1 FSSHYRIFFEA
12 TEVSMF
18 GFFKKREEVFHKLI
32 QEQASITYDGVKL
45 LVKYFETQ
53 DDEIAEQL
61 ALKEKEADEVRRIL
75 IDELNRTFVTPFD
88 REDIFS
94 LSRSIDD
101 VIDYAD
107 STVSEMVVLKVKPTP
122 YMQRIAA
129 LLKDAAYEIYQAVQR
144 LQKNPAVAI
153 DHAQRAK
160 ALENRVEGVYREA
173 IADLF
178 SGPEDI
184 HHVVEMLKMREV
196 YRHLSNA
203 ADRGD
208 EAGNIIAD
216 IVVKKT

>member
-1 FSSHYRIFFEA
+1 
-12 TEVSMF
+12 MF
-18 GFFKKREEVFHKLI
+18 RFFKKREDVFQKLI
-32 QEQASITYDGVKL
+32 EQQASITYDALRL
-45 LVKYFETQ
+45 LVKYLETL
-53 DDEIAEQL
+53 DSEVAEQL
-61 ALKEKEADEVRRIL
+61 SIKEKEADEIRRIL

-101 VIDYAD
+101 VVDYAD
-107 STVSEMVVLKVKPTP
+107 STVMEMVILNVKSTP
-122 YMQRIAA
+122 YMLRIAN
-129 LLKDAAYEIYQAVQR
+129 LLKDAAYEIWHAVQR
-144 LQKNPAVAI
+144 LPTHPSVAN
-153 DHAQRAK
+153 DHANRAK
-160 ALENRVEGVYREA
+160 ALENRVEAVYREA

-208 EAGNIIAD
+208 EAANVIAD